1 MVPGSSRSSFID
13 NQRSVLLEE
22 LAQCQQR
29 AQTAKQ
35 AMGAAYPAACQAAQ
49 AMRPA
54 FEEGLAQARRNTQQ
68 HGRKGTLG
76 PALSWRA
83 TLGSG
88 GVRTVAWL
96 LLLGSLALYGPV
108 RNFCGH
114 LSYTLPFPA
123 STLFLLLAY
132 IPPGLVFYA
141 LLVWLGRNRMSKRNA
156 AAGLASID
164 ALGKRQLQ
172 LHAFGKKNDDGRSH
186 PYPVIR
192 APAPSVEK
200 MGNSWQ
206 LGDKH
211 DNSNAVMVGVSTDV
225 ANDKDPDI
233 FIRLPLN
240 GHPGGLVRVRA
251 EADEHA
257 ATWTPLAAELA
268 PVLAPLAQPILD
280 LQALSAPHE
289 RELQLQQS
297 LLVRLASLDKL
308 EANWKDVAIP
318 EQTLEQVIKLVDRFA
333 AGTPPLPKGMLLW
346 GPPGTGKTLIA
357 RKLAEHV
364 DCNFVAV
371 TIADLKG
378 EHIGHTGPKVKKI
391 WENARS
397 KGPTILF
404 VDECESAFARR
415 GSRDTD
421 NFGNELV
428 QTFIAEWDGFNQG
441 SGNVLVIG
449 ATNRQELIDDAVLSR
464 FTVSI
469 ELAAPNAE
477 ARERIL
483 LAEFGKAQLALPV
496 TEALVR
502 ETAGM
507 SGRDLSTL
515 VTSVV
520 ATHPVGRPA
529 QSDFSAAI
537 ARLRGKSSTS
547 VQTLG
552 WDDVI
557 VPASTRAEFESLGK
571 ELLHAEEL
579 ARMNIPVPR
588 GILLYGPPGTGKTQI
603 ARVLAS
609 QSGLS
614 FIAASSAEVKGQFLG
629 DGAARVKQ
637 LFEKARA
644 QAPCILFLDEIDTVA
659 PPRGSGNSDKLN
671 AEIVAQLL
679 QELDGISTKQG
690 QVFLL
695 AASNHLDAI
704 DSALLSRLER
714 KIQIGLPDIDARAA
728 ILRLQLAGKPLDFA
742 VDEVLGTLAAAT
754 EGSSGRDLQ
763 SLVTA
768 ATRRALQR
776 AMAEHGDPTKVQL
789 QQKDLLDEA
798 ATDPV

>member
-1 MVPGSSRSSFID
+1 MVSSSSRNSFID
-13 NQRSVLLEE
+13 NQRSVLLDE
-22 LAQCQQR
+22 LAQCRQR
-29 AQTAKQ
+29 AETAKQ

-49 AMRPA
+49 SMRPV
-54 FEEGLAQARRNTQQ
+54 FEEGLAQARRNTLQK
-68 HGRKGTLG
+68 GRKGTWG
-76 PALSWRA
+76 AALSLRA
-83 TLGSG
+83 SLGTG
-88 GVRTVAWL
+88 GVRNITWL
-96 LLLGSLALYGPV
+96 LLLGSLMLYGPV
-108 RNFCGH
+108 RSFCGQ
-114 LSYTLPFPA
+114 LSYTLPFPV
-123 STLFLLLAY
+123 SLLFLLFVY
-132 IPPGLVFYA
+132 IPPAVILYA
-141 LLVWLGRNRMSKRNA
+141 GLVWLGRYRLSKRNA

-164 ALGKRQLQ
+164 ALSKRQLQ
-172 LHAFGKKNDDGRSH
+172 LHAFGRKQDDGRSH
-186 PYPVIR
+186 PYPVVR

-200 MGNSWQ
+200 LGNNWQ

-211 DNSNAVMVGVSTDV
+211 DNSNAVMVGMNTDI
-225 ANDKDPDI
+225 ASDKDPDF

-240 GHPGGLVRVRA
+240 GHPGGFVRVRA
-251 EADEHA
+251 EVDEHSG
-257 ATWTPLAAELA
+257 TWTPLAAELA
-268 PVLAPLAQPILD
+268 PMLAPLAQPIVE
-280 LQALSAPHE
+280 LQALSAPYE
-289 RELQLQQS
+289 RELQLQKS
-297 LLVRLASLDKL
+297 LLTRLASLDKL

-483 LAEFGKAQLALPV
+483 LAEFGKAQLSLPV

-520 ATHPVGRPA
+520 ATHPAGRPA
-529 QSDFSAAI
+529 ATDFSTAI

-547 VQTLG
+547 VQALG

-629 DGAARVKQ
+629 DGGARVKQ

-644 QAPCILFLDEIDTVA
+644 QAPCILFLDEIDTIA

-695 AASNHLDAI
+695 AASNHLEAI